1 MLSEARK
8 RAKDRG
14 ENMMNDEVNA
24 IMAPLNDLKVSFKTP
39 HGLTTQND
47 GAVERALFKT
57 SLV

>member
-24 IMAPLNDLKVSFKTP
+24 IMAPLNDLKVGFK
-39 HGLTTQND
+39 GSLLTD
-47 GAVERALFKT
+47 H
-57 SLV
+57 S